1 MAFPPEAVG
10 SAYYPIGS
18 LGPLACAVGASAYA
32 PLMRRTLALFQD
44 FDVFVVAPQGK
55 PPSPFAAP
63 CSQRGAL
70 FVWGRTNRFRE
81 NGPSRPSRL
90 LHCETSDWLLVL
102 KRHGLLSKWPNLFR
116 VSCAAAK

>member
-44 FDVFVVAPQGK
+44 FDVFVVAPK
-55 PPSPFAAP
+55 A
-63 CSQRGAL
+63 
-70 FVWGRTNRFRE
+70 NH
-81 NGPSRPSRL
+81 RL
-90 LHCETSDWLLVL
+90 LLQPRAPSAGLFLCGAGLTAFERMGLPDRAGCCIARQVTGYWCSRGTGFSLSGLTS
-102 KRHGLLSKWPNLFR
+102 FE
-116 VSCAAAK
+116 